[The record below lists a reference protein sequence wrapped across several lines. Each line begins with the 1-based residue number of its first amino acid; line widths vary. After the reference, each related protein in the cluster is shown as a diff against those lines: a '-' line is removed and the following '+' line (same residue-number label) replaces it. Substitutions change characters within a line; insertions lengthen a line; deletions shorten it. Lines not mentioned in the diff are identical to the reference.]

1 MMTVPIMRQPSLKRI
16 APTPRSHG
24 ALHSGQM
31 AAANNDGPRAL
42 RRAQERLDGEGARA
56 RDR

>member
-1 MMTVPIMRQPSLKRI
+1 MMTVPIMRQPSVKRI

-42 RRAQERLDGEGARA
+42 RRAQERLDG
-56 RDR
+56 DR